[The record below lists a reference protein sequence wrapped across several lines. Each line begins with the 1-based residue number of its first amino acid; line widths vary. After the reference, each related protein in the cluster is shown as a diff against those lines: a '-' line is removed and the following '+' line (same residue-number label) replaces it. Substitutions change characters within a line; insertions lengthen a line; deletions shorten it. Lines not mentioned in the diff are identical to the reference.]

1 MQKQHHRPGFAAH
14 FQRSAP
20 ASGTAAARALPFD
33 YAAQFPITGK
43 PGTVQQDV
51 INISP
56 EATFVALGISYGF
69 EQERGRSLGAFL
81 NITDPPPLTSP
92 LLPGDLTL
100 GHIPLDVLA
109 EGFRV
114 NPRYLPIVFET
125 SSDNGDGVVLTG
137 NFSSN
142 QITAD
147 FLNQTPVFERVQA
160 PADIEFL
167 FSMVDTAT
175 GREFQDQ
182 PTHNIAS
189 LGSSDGRRPFRM
201 FSRPVHLLPRSTIR
215 IQIVER
221 SDDVQGTL
229 FIVLFGYKLGG
240 SSACSEA
247 EQTSMAG
254 MDASS
259 LLPYG
264 KVIPFDYVT
273 RFQLKGRESNRVDD
287 EIAIN
292 TEGGYYATS
301 IGYGLQVEDA
311 NVQFNVSGTGTVDLR
326 TVKLSNF
333 PVSALTDGFRIKP
346 GFMRLAVGGA
356 GTLNQ
361 TLPVDLVHSIFET
374 LNRVEDVSFRY
385 SIFDSGTGREL
396 QNEPIQNIAGLG
408 IANGDRPF
416 KKLARPLHLE
426 PRSTLRVSIEERFGR
441 GDLFI
446 VLQGYKLLSG
456 PTAAGGQR

>member
-1 MQKQHHRPGFAAH
+1 MQKQHHRSRGGAH
-14 FQRSAP
+14 FDRGAP
-20 ASGTAAARALPFD
+20 TSGDAGARVLPFD

-43 PGTVQQDV
+43 PGAVQQDV

-81 NITDPPPLTSP
+81 PSGGSP
-92 LLPGDLTL
+92 FVPGDLSL
-100 GHIPLDVLA
+100 GQIPIDALA

-114 NPRYLPIVFET
+114 HPRYLPIVFET
-125 SSDNGDGVVLTG
+125 KSDNGDGVVFTG
-137 NFSSN
+137 NFSAN
-142 QITAD
+142 QVTAD
-147 FLNQTPVFERVQA
+147 LLNQTPVFERVQA

-201 FSRPVHLLPRSTIR
+201 FSRPVHFLPRSTIR

-221 SDDVQGTL
+221 SDDIHGTL

-247 EQTSMAG
+247 AHASMANI
-254 MDASS
+254 DVS
-259 LLPYG
+259 LPLPAG

-273 RFQLKGRESNRVDD
+273 RFQLLGRESNRVDD

-301 IGYGLQVEDA
+301 IGYGLQVEDG
-311 NVQFNVSGTGTVDLR
+311 NVHFNVSPGALTVDLGA
-326 TVKLSNF
+326 VKLNNF

-346 GFMRLAVGGA
+346 GFMRLAVGA
-356 GTLNQ
+356 TGTLNAA
-361 TLPVDLVHSIFET
+361 LPVDLVHSIFET

-396 QNEPIQNIAGLG
+396 QNEPIQNIAGMG

-426 PRSTLRVSIEERFGR
+426 PRSTLRVSVEERFGR

-456 PTAAGGQR
+456 PAAAGGPR

>member
-1 MQKQHHRPGFAAH
+1 MPKQHHRSRSAAH
-14 FQRSAP
+14 FHRGAP
-20 ASGTAAARALPFD
+20 TPADVAGRVVPFD

-43 PGTVQQDV
+43 PGSVQQDV

-56 EATFVALGISYGF
+56 EASFVALGISYGF
-69 EQERGRSLGAFL
+69 EQERGRSIGTFLTSGGPAFL
-81 NITDPPPLTSP
+81 
-92 LLPGDLTL
+92 PGALTL
-100 GHIPLDVLA
+100 GQIPVDVLA

-114 NPRYLPIVFET
+114 NSRYLPIVFET
-125 SSDNGDGVVLTG
+125 LPDDGEGVVPTG
-137 NFSSN
+137 FSQN
-142 QITAD
+142 PITPD
-147 FLNQTPVFERVQA
+147 LLNQTPVFERVQS
-160 PADIEFL
+160 PVEIEFL

-201 FSRPVHLLPRSTIR
+201 LSRPVHFLPRSTIR

-221 SDDVQGTL
+221 SDDVRGTL

-247 EQTSMAG
+247 GQASLASM
-254 MDASS
+254 DVASA
-259 LLPYG
+259 LPAG

-273 RFQLKGRESNRVDD
+273 RFQLQGRETNRVDD

-301 IGYGLQVEDA
+301 IGYGLQVEDG
-311 NVQFNVSGTGTVDLR
+311 NVQFNAPGTGTVDLT
-326 TVKLSNF
+326 TVTLSNF
-333 PVSALTDGFRIKP
+333 PVSALTDGFRIRP
-346 GFMRLAVGGA
+346 GFMRLAVNDL
-356 GTLNQ
+356 GTLN
-361 TLPVDLVHSIFET
+361 TALPVDLVHSIFET
-374 LNRVEDVSFRY
+374 LNRAEDVSFRY

-446 VLQGYKLLSG
+446 VLQGYKLL
-456 PTAAGGQR
+456 AGSVQGRVP